1 MPTFFRRAVVAT
13 LGLTLLSACVSSGL
27 GGLTQRLNPDAP
39 VQVAL
44 LVPSGSSLQ
53 GDDVLAASLENAAR
67 LAVADLQGVTID
79 LRVYS
84 TAGDPATAA
93 QMAVQAVE
101 EGAQIILGPLRSAE
115 ATAVGTAVSGA
126 DINVLSFSN
135 NPAIAGNNVFVLGL
149 TPDNAARRMFTYAAA
164 NNRGRVMVVGEQ
176 TAAGALVMDAIA
188 RAQVGTGAEI
198 VARETYE
205 FSQQGIVNAL
215 QPIAR
220 GARSSN
226 AQSILFTADSAG
238 ALPVLAQLL
247 PDNRISAPQFQF
259 MGITQWNVP
268 PATLQLSG
276 LQGGWFALPDPALT
290 AQFES
295 RYTAA
300 YGTAPHPIAA
310 LAYDGV
316 AAIGALLGTGASD
329 ALSRASLTQGSG
341 FVGVMGVF
349 RFLPDGTNERG
360 LAIAAVRDNAV
371 AIIDA
376 APRSFAG
383 PGL

>member
-1 MPTFFRRAVVAT
+1 
-13 LGLTLLSACVSSGL
+13 
-27 GGLTQRLNPDAP
+27 
-39 VQVAL
+39 
-44 LVPSGSSLQ
+44 
-53 GDDVLAASLENAAR
+53 
-67 LAVADLQGVTID
+67 
-79 LRVYS
+79 
-84 TAGDPATAA
+84 
-93 QMAVQAVE
+93 
-101 EGAQIILGPLRSAE
+101 
-115 ATAVGTAVSGA
+115 
-126 DINVLSFSN
+126 
-135 NPAIAGNNVFVLGL
+135 
-149 TPDNAARRMFTYAAA
+149 
-164 NNRGRVMVVGEQ
+164 
-176 TAAGALVMDAIA
+176 
-188 RAQVGTGAEI
+188 VGTGAEI

-300 YGTAPHPIAA
+300 YGSAPHPIAA

-383 PGL
+383 TGL